1 MSVIPTAMFLCS
13 VVRSRGV
20 YQCIHKGSP
29 RFPSPSFCRLPS
41 CVQRFVLE
49 GFVLYC
55 IVLCLLF
62 VCLGAGAWGA
72 LATISA
78 ESLDCNTRDFCVLCP
93 RYNSAPHHC
102 RALITGPSTRGREST
117 GFTPRHARPRASPSQ
132 IAPLPASGFSGHSF
146 VVFSSWVDC
155 C

>member
-1 MSVIPTAMFLCS
+1 MSVIPTAIFLCS

-20 YQCIHKGSP
+20 YQCIHKGD
-29 RFPSPSFCRLPS
+29 S
-41 CVQRFVLE
+41 CLFV
-49 GFVLYC
+49 C
-55 IVLCLLF
+55 LF

-78 ESLDCNTRDFCVLCP
+78 ESLDHCNTRDFCVLCP